1 MGSIKKQGFWNTF
14 ISYSG
19 ILIGFI
25 NILVL
30 QPKMLSATELG
41 LTRILYST
49 TVLFGTLFPVGL
61 NFLTIKYFPEF
72 KNEKNKHNGYL
83 PLLLLIST
91 CSFLLF
97 SLFLFLSKNY
107 FIAKYSDS
115 PLFVDYFYYIFPM
128 TFFIGINTLL
138 IGYSSALF
146 KTSFPSFLNEVYIRL
161 FVTAITLCYFFEF
174 IPFEWFMR
182 LFLFSYGTQ
191 LLMLLIYVHK
201 TDGITLKINWSFFKT
216 KDVKA
221 MSFYTLQLALAS
233 VASIAIR
240 NIDTMLVGG
249 YLGLDA
255 VAVYTI
261 AFTIGSIIEAPV
273 NALSRIA
280 DSKIADAITRN
291 DQQLIKTVY
300 YKSAKLLSIVGAL
313 LFLGVIVNI
322 HDLLSLLPAKYHGGE
337 FVVIIIATSSFFN
350 MASGVNTSLIYFSH
364 LYKKGTYLLYLMIS
378 ITLVLNI
385 ILIPMYGIIGAAIG
399 TGISLLFYNVFK
411 YLLIYKHFSLQ
422 PFSSYI
428 FYIIGLFAS
437 CLLVNS
443 LLPILENPFLNMF
456 LHSSVV
462 GLIYC
467 SGVLG
472 FKLIPFSLKLL
483 KFN

>member
-1 MGSIKKQGFWNTF
+1 
-14 ISYSG
+14 
-19 ILIGFI
+19 
-25 NILVL
+25 
-30 QPKMLSATELG
+30 
-41 LTRILYST
+41 
-49 TVLFGTLFPVGL
+49 
-61 NFLTIKYFPEF
+61 
-72 KNEKNKHNGYL
+72 
-83 PLLLLIST
+83 
-91 CSFLLF
+91 
-97 SLFLFLSKNY
+97 
-107 FIAKYSDS
+107 
-115 PLFVDYFYYIFPM
+115 
-128 TFFIGINTLL
+128 
-138 IGYSSALF
+138 
-146 KTSFPSFLNEVYIRL
+146 
-161 FVTAITLCYFFEF
+161 
-174 IPFEWFMR
+174 
-182 LFLFSYGTQ
+182 
-191 LLMLLIYVHK
+191 
-201 TDGITLKINWSFFKT
+201 
-216 KDVKA
+216 

-300 YKSAKLLSIVGAL
+300 YKSAKLLSIIGAL

-472 FKLIPFSLKLL
+472 FKLIPFNLKLL
-483 KFN
+483 KFT